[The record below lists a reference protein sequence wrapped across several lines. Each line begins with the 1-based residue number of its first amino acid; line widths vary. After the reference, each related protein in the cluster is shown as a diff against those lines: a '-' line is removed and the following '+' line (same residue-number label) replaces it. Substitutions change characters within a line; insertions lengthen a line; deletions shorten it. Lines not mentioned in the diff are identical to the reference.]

1 MNLRETT
8 IGIIGN
14 GTVGR
19 ATARAYVEHV
29 KEVRVFDILPQKGTH
44 FNPRHT
50 LRCDIIFVCL
60 PEGEIDGFFNMVRA
74 RIEGPIPEG
83 GWCSRNFVLK
93 STVPIGTTRRLR
105 EQYGL
110 VNLVHSPEFL
120 TERYALHDAQ
130 NPSQLIIGFPG
141 KVSGQPGRPYC
152 LLNELYHARFPHAP
166 IRLMSS
172 DESEATKLFLNAFFA
187 VKVSFFNE
195 INSLASALGLDWDVI
210 LQGMLG
216 DGRICP
222 SHTQVPGPDGQYGF
236 GGKCLP
242 KDLYQLIR
250 HLETVEI
257 GEMVGEGMGQAQI
270 TNAARIRNIADRKR
284 Q

>member
-8 IGIIGN
+8 IGIVGN

-29 KEVRVFDILPQKGTH
+29 KDVRIFDCDLTKRTH
-44 FNPRHT
+44 SLDET
-50 LRCDIIFVCL
+50 LDSRLVFVCL
-60 PEGEIDGFFNMVRA
+60 PEEKIDQFFTATNRA
-74 RIEGPIPEG
+74 PWPT
-83 GWCSRNFVLK
+83 CNYVLK

-110 VNLVHSPEFL
+110 TNLVHSPEFL
-120 TERYALHDAQ
+120 TERCALHDAQ

-172 DESEATKLFLNAFFA
+172 DESEALKLFLNAFFA

-195 INSLASALGLDWDVI
+195 INSLASALGLDWDTI

-242 KDLYQLIR
+242 KDLETLRQTFRNLCGDSVYIKNNIVAFPFI
-250 HLETVEI
+250 LEAVKE
-257 GEMVGEGMGQAQI
+257 
-270 TNAARIRNIADRKR
+270 RNKMERNR
-284 Q
+284 E